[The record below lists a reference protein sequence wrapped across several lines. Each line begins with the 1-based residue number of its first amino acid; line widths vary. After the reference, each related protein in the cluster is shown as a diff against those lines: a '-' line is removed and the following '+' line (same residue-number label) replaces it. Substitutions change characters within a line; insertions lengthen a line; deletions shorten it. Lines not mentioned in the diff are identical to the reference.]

1 MEMIIFLFFVWRGY
15 TSSVWADQ
23 MEIQGVSVPGRGPP
37 ASSLLFPAPHQPPPQ
52 WAALQRLQGSGLER
66 EGGALGG
73 LPSTL
78 LPGPFGL
85 LERVP
90 SPEGEAC
97 LWSRRLQ
104 VHISLLSIIFAP
116 LLLLG
121 GNEDTGRRVLGAAV
135 TVMRRPYL
143 CPEGGSVCAE
153 GRSLGTR
160 QLGPMQLGHLGNGD
174 SAVPPPRL

>member
-1 MEMIIFLFFVWRGY
+1 MAFPPPSSLGLSVCWRG
-15 TSSVWADQ
+15 SPALKGKLVC
-23 MEIQGVSVPGRGPP
+23 GPED
-37 ASSLLFPAPHQPPPQ
+37 F
-52 WAALQRLQGSGLER
+52 R
-66 EGGALGG
+66 
-73 LPSTL
+73 STL
-78 LPGPFGL
+78 VYLVSYLPL
-85 LERVP
+85 
-90 SPEGEAC
+90 
-97 LWSRRLQ
+97 
-104 VHISLLSIIFAP
+104 